1 MRDVWSPDGTP
12 TSEVPGYL
20 LFAGDLDMVPLALRT
35 TLASQAWCG
44 RLAPDS
50 PDDDADCAAK
60 VVVAEPRNQLVLKLD
75 PEVGQVF
82 ADPMP
87 LRRVISNLL
96 SNACKFTKDGR
107 ITLGIPLSKKIDDPM
122 GPRVRVSV
130 SDSGIGMS
138 SEEAGDDE

>member
-1 MRDVWSPDGTP
+1 
-12 TSEVPGYL
+12 
-20 LFAGDLDMVPLALRT
+20 
-35 TLASQAWCG
+35 
-44 RLAPDS
+44 
-50 PDDDADCAAK
+50 
-60 VVVAEPRNQLVLKLD
+60 VVAEPRKQLVLKLD

-87 LRRVISNLL
+87 LRQVISNLL

-107 ITLGIPLSKKIDDPM
+107 IPLGIPLSKKIDDPV

-138 SEEAGDDE
+138 SEEAGDDERHGRGLQHPRRGHDLHRGPARGDGPPQREPLRGLRLSRLAGRRW